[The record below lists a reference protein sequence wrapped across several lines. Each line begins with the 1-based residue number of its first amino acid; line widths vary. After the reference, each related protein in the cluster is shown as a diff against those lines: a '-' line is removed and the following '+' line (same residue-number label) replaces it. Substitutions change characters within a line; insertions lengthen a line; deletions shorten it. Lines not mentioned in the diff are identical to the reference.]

1 VTSRD
6 HVARL
11 AKPTTPYLGHLL
23 VRSKSRKGIED
34 NKVIVVPV
42 WDNKQFAA

>member
-6 HVARL
+6 QIVRL

-23 VRSKSRKGIED
+23 VRSRYKKEMED
-34 NKVIVVPV
+34 NMVIVVHV
-42 WDNKQFAA
+42 